1 MRSAGITA
9 ADAVGYYRPWWL
21 SPRPRKVHSP
31 QLPLPPSHH
40 RRLSERLPCGYSS
53 YSSVFVLPVLYHR
66 CGGLSILFLPRAATR
81 RETGQSQR
89 GICICVLV
97 QRKIAV
103 WVAKKP
109 DIFGLFAGD
118 IFFVSA
124 LCCNV
129 TEGKLLLKLEIR
141 KYLFTIH
148 SYLLHK
154 ILNASLA
161 KSEKVIFS
169 SNSIL
174 YRVNFTL

>member
-1 MRSAGITA
+1 MGII
-9 ADAVGYYRPWWL
+9 
-21 SPRPRKVHSP
+21 S
-31 QLPLPPSHH
+31 
-40 RRLSERLPCGYSS
+40 
-53 YSSVFVLPVLYHR
+53 
-66 CGGLSILFLPRAATR
+66 
-81 RETGQSQR
+81 
-89 GICICVLV
+89 
-97 QRKIAV
+97 
-103 WVAKKP
+103 
-109 DIFGLFAGD
+109 LFAGD
-118 IFFVSA
+118 FFFVSA

>member
-1 MRSAGITA
+1 MTDEITENGYTEGSYGLFGI
-9 ADAVGYYRPWWL
+9 AVFYGAPGTRNNLAYSIVWVRVY
-21 SPRPRKVHSP
+21 P
-31 QLPLPPSHH
+31 QRENGDLHLCFGTVKN
-40 RRLSERLPCGYSS
+40 RRLGS
-53 YSSVFVLPVLYHR
+53 
-66 CGGLSILFLPRAATR
+66 
-81 RETGQSQR
+81 
-89 GICICVLV
+89 
-97 QRKIAV
+97 
-103 WVAKKP
+103 KKT

-118 IFFVSA
+118 FFFVSA